1 MNPELPSSGWFAR
14 SPTTP
19 IALHDRRLP
28 SLLQQLQDL
37 GFAAAKTLGDLGEEL
52 G

>member
-1 MNPELPSSGWFAR
+1 MGMVGRYRGR

-28 SLLQQLQDL
+28 HRLRQLQNL
-37 GFAAAKTLGDLGEEL
+37 GFTAAETLDDLGEEL